1 VSLTPELGGFLIMA
15 AAAVAC
21 AIGMVTTKN
30 PIHSALWLVG
40 NFISLAVIYLFLK
53 APMLF
58 AIQLIVYAGAI
69 MVLFLFVIM
78 FFMSPEARRWL
89 HPPLRGQL
97 VFGGIASLL
106 LFCGLAYGLA
116 NGLGELGY
124 QDAFKARDIQATLD
138 DQTAQMGKDPRAIS
152 TWLFQYQ
159 VLPFELTSLL
169 LLAALLG
176 AIMVA
181 RDVREEGRGKVVHHA
196 PVAGPQ
202 EDSLPGRLR
211 ANGDGRGRPSHPDEL
226 AEVEA

>member
-1 VSLTPELGGFLIMA
+1 MLGFWLLA

-21 AIGMVTTKN
+21 AIGMLTTKN

-40 NFISLAVIYLFLK
+40 NFISLAAIYLLLK

-58 AIQLIVYAGAI
+58 AVQLIVYAGAI

-89 HPPLRGQL
+89 HPPLRSQL
-97 VFGGIASLL
+97 AFGGLASLALMGL
-106 LFCGLAYGLA
+106 LAWGIATGF
-116 NGLGELGY
+116 GEVGFA
-124 QDAFKARDIQATLD
+124 DPFKARELEATQADPLENLGT
-138 DQTAQMGKDPRAIS
+138 DPRDLG
-152 TWLFQYQ
+152 TWMFSYQ

-181 RDVREEGRGKVVHHA
+181 RDPREEGRGRVKHYA
-196 PVAGPQ
+196 PVAESAESRRAFEHRGVTT
-202 EDSLPGRLR
+202 ED
-211 ANGDGRGRPSHPDEL
+211 EMT
-226 AEVEA
+226 EVQA

>member
-1 VSLTPELGGFLIMA
+1 MLGFWIMA

-21 AIGMVTTKN
+21 AIGMVTSKN

-40 NFISLAVIYLFLK
+40 NFISLAVIYLLLS

-97 VFGGIASLL
+97 VFGGIASLVL
-106 LFCGLAYGLA
+106 IAFLAYGA
-116 NGLGELGY
+116 AEGLGKDSAGDSKLGY
-124 QDAFKARDIQATLD
+124 ADPFKERDLKSTLD
-138 DQTAQMGKDPRAIS
+138 DPARRMGDRPQALS
-152 TWLFQYQ
+152 VWMFSYQ

-196 PVAGPQ
+196 PVAKT
-202 EDSLPGRLR
+202 E
-211 ANGDGRGRPSHPDEL
+211 PSGNSGQPEL
-226 AEVEA
+226 VEVEA

>member
-1 VSLTPELGGFLIMA
+1 MA
-15 AAAVAC
+15 SAAVAC
-21 AIGMVTTKN
+21 AMGMVTSKN

-89 HPPLRGQL
+89 HPPLRSQL
-97 VFGGIASLL
+97 VFGGIASIA
-106 LFCGLAYGLA
+106 LFCLLAIGYWKGLPD
-116 NGLGELGY
+116 LGY
-124 QDAFKARDIQATLD
+124 QDVFKGREIQTLG
-138 DQTAQMGKDPRAIS
+138 DQTEHMGDDPVKLGS
-152 TWLFQYQ
+152 WMFQYQ

-181 RDVREEGRGKVVHHA
+181 RDVREEGRSKLQHHA
-196 PVAGPQ
+196 AVAEGGKAGPV
-202 EDSLPGRLR
+202 DV
-211 ANGDGRGRPSHPDEL
+211 DGGQLE
-226 AEVEA
+226 EVAA

>member
-1 VSLTPELGGFLIMA
+1 MTLTAELVGFMIMA

-21 AIGMVTTKN
+21 AIGMVTSRN

-53 APMLF
+53 APVLF

-89 HPPLRGQL
+89 HPPLRSQL
-97 VFGGIASLL
+97 VFGGIASLAL
-106 LFCGLAYGLA
+106 IGLLAYGMA

-124 QDAFKARDIQATLD
+124 QDVFKGRDMQTTAYDPGERMGD
-138 DQTAQMGKDPRAIS
+138 DPVKLGVWM
-152 TWLFQYQ
+152 FQYQ

-181 RDVREEGRGKVVHHA
+181 RDVREEGRGHVVHHA
-196 PVAGPQ
+196 PVAEP
-202 EDSLPGRLR
+202 R
-211 ANGDGRGRPSHPDEL
+211 ANENGHKEL
-226 AEVEA
+226 VEVEA

>member
-1 VSLTPELGGFLIMA
+1 MNLTPELVGFLIMA
-15 AAAVAC
+15 AAAVSC
-21 AIGMVTTKN
+21 AIGMVTSKN

-53 APMLF
+53 APVLF

-89 HPPLRGQL
+89 HPPLRSQL
-97 VFGGIASLL
+97 VFGGIASLAL
-106 LFCGLAYGLA
+106 IGLLAYGIA
-116 NGLGELGY
+116 DGLGNLGY
-124 QDAFKARDIQATLD
+124 QDPFKSRDLESTGVD
-138 DQTAQMGKDPRAIS
+138 PGEHMGDEPVKLGS
-152 TWLFQYQ
+152 WMFQYE

-181 RDVREEGRGKVVHHA
+181 RDVREEGRGRLEHHA
-196 PVAGPQ
+196 PVSEAGKGAPV
-202 EDSLPGRLR
+202 DLAS
-211 ANGDGRGRPSHPDEL
+211 NGQAEL
-226 AEVEA
+226 VEVEV